1 LLDSLL
7 QEMLS
12 ALRAALADLKEILKS
27 ARENAIDG
35 KDVPGKMFLPA
46 VEIYKKLYDD
56 LHVKTTEEYK
66 EKIFQVNDEEV
77 KVTIQQ
83 LESLEKEWNGV
94 LATLDPEIECN
105 ASKTLTEG
113 GFLTEPVKLQNVS
126 TGENTDIK
134 SVLSTSS
141 ATYIHFILLRYLS

>member
-1 LLDSLL
+1 
-7 QEMLS
+7 MLS
-12 ALRAALADLKEILKS
+12 ALQAALADLKEILKS

-94 LATLDPEIECN
+94 LATLDPEIECK

-113 GFLTEPVKLQNVS
+113 GFLTEPVKLQNV
-126 TGENTDIK
+126 
-134 SVLSTSS
+134 
-141 ATYIHFILLRYLS
+141 R